1 MSGVHLL
8 HRYSLVQV
16 RLKDCGVR
24 ACVGFQESEI
34 RGSSSSSR
42 GSGGSGASGPG
53 VALSVDRSSR
63 NPIASRKR
71 SKAMG
76 RTRTKSKLQRH
87 IPSKPS
93 VAQSSSTSSPSI
105 LALISKAQSIIEQ
118 CDYDLADQF
127 LQRILQK
134 SPENA
139 EAREMLGVVQLETG
153 LVREAREVSRP
164 SHSPDSLFSKPVA
177 HLDL

>member
-1 MSGVHLL
+1 M
-8 HRYSLVQV
+8 
-16 RLKDCGVR
+16 R
-24 ACVGFQESEI
+24 AYVGFQESEI

-93 VAQSSSTSSPSI
+93 VAQSSSTSSPTTPSI